1 VRLLAALAALAVTIP
16 VAVSA
21 QNGEPTPGP
30 MAGAEPS
37 GGGEH
42 WSTSVSV
49 YQYFVPDDADYLQ
62 PTVAVD
68 HGPLHLEAR
77 FNYEDINTASVW
89 VGANLGVEG
98 SIDLEF
104 TPMIAAVVGVT
115 DGLALGYEMSL
126 GWRCLELSS
135 EGELVFD
142 SSDRDASFF
151 YSWSDL
157 GVWPWDWLGAGVADQ
172 RTKMSG
178 TDFETEFGIFVGVAW
193 KDASITAYVFGLD
206 KSDPTVIVGADL
218 SF

>member
-1 VRLLAALAALAVTIP
+1 
-16 VAVSA
+16 
-21 QNGEPTPGP
+21 
-30 MAGAEPS
+30 MAGAEAND
-37 GGGEH
+37 GGGQ
-42 WSTSVSV
+42 WSASVSV

-62 PTVAVD
+62 PTVAAD
-68 HGPLHLEAR
+68 RERLHLEAR
-77 FNYEDINTASVW
+77 YNYEDIDTASLW
-89 VGANLGVEG
+89 VGANLGVDG
-98 SIDLEF
+98 DIYLEF
-104 TPMIAAVVGVT
+104 TPMIGAVVGAT
-115 DGLALGYEMSL
+115 DGVALGYELSL

-178 TDFETEFGIFVGVAW
+178 TDFETELGIFVGVAW
-193 KDASITAYVFGLD
+193 QNVSITAYVFGLD
-206 KSDPTVIVGADL
+206 NSDPTVIVGADL